1 MVQMTLSGEP
11 FETPKSLR
19 IRFRKTG
26 VLQYISHLDLMRTMT
41 RVMARAHLP
50 IRYTGGYSP
59 IPHLVF
65 SAPLPVGAQSPREFV
80 DVAVLCE
87 VDPAAVVERLNQ
99 GLPPDLAV
107 EEAYYATTKFSDILS
122 AEYVISVHSPAA
134 TAALAALCDERL
146 ADKPMTVL
154 KRTKSGEKNVDI
166 SASIL
171 DSSAEF
177 DAVTRELVLRIRL
190 AAEGGSFLNPDYII
204 KYLRATTGLL
214 SGSPYEEW
222 YTVVRTHLF
231 NKEGKDFV

>member
-1 MVQMTLSGEP
+1 MVQMNMNGEL
-11 FETPKSLR
+11 FETPRTLR

-26 VLQYISHLDLMRTMT
+26 VLQYISHLDLVRTMT

-59 IPHLVF
+59 KPHLVF

-80 DVAVLCE
+80 DVALLRD
-87 VDPAAVVERLNQ
+87 VDLALVIKRLNQ

-107 EEAYYATTKFSDILS
+107 EEAYFATTKFSEILS
-122 AEYVISVHSPAA
+122 AEYVITVHSPSA
-134 TAALAALCDERL
+134 TAALAQLCDERL
-146 ADKPMTVL
+146 SDKPMMVL
-154 KRTKSGEKNVDI
+154 KRTKSGDKDVDI
-166 SASIL
+166 SAAIL
-171 DSSAEF
+171 DSSVAIDVDSE
-177 DAVTRELVLRIRL
+177 EIILRVRL

-214 SGSPYEEW
+214 SGSVHEEW

-231 NKEGKDFV
+231 DKEGQDFA